1 MSLQNHFKDGN
12 DFILVLFA
20 NYLHSLI
27 SINSLLDFGNSMI
40 NNSMVVEFKLSLN
53 QSKYVQNIRM
63 PISTATSL

>member
-40 NNSMVVEFKLSLN
+40 SNSMVVEFKLSLN

-63 PISTATSL
+63 PILTGTS

>member
-40 NNSMVVEFKLSLN
+40 SNSMVVEFKLSLN